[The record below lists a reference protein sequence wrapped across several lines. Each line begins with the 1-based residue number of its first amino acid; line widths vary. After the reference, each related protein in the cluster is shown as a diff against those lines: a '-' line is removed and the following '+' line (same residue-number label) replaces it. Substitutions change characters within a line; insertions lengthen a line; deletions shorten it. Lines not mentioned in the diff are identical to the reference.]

1 MTDITCTFTGDREQ
15 TLIAYLYD
23 DIDAAERA
31 AFDAHMSA
39 CARCRRDLAS
49 LGGVRRQLASWQPAV
64 PTLLALSSQP
74 SAIGHAPSA
83 MSHEPS
89 ATSHAPWWRQ
99 IPAWAQVAAALL
111 VLGVSAGIAN
121 LDIRYDASGL
131 SIRTGWSR
139 PATSAANVAKAPEN
153 EVRPVKM
160 VNQDELSALE
170 QRLRGEIRTATA
182 AQPARALS
190 ASDTETL
197 RRVRSLIDE
206 SEKREQ
212 RELAL
217 RVAQVLRDVSA
228 QRQADLSKID
238 HNLGL
243 IQNSTGVEILK
254 QREAV
259 NYLLR
264 VSQRQ

>member
-23 DIDAAERA
+23 DIDTAERA

-49 LGGVRRQLASWQPAV
+49 LGGVRRQLASWQPEMPNIV
-64 PTLLALSSQP
+64 ALSHQP
-74 SAIGHAPSA
+74 LPMSREPSA
-83 MSHEPS
+83 MSHQ
-89 ATSHAPWWRQ
+89 PWWRQ

-121 LDIRYDASGL
+121 LDIRYDANGL
-131 SIRTGWSR
+131 SVHTGWSR
-139 PATSAANVAKAPEN
+139 PAPAAANVAKAPEN

-170 QRLRGEIRTATA
+170 QRLRGEIRMATA

-217 RVAQVLRDVSA
+217 RVAQVLRDVGA